1 MQLCQVRRRPA
12 TYSACAREMRRK
24 RFSHYAHAICD
35 KFCGWE
41 RWPDESLFKS
51 RQGGM
56 IVADALKGTA
66 TLDGVPQEFVALGGV
81 RDWLFDDLKHN
92 NIEVGA
98 LSAAR
103 IELEFRWTRRPD
115 SSRPVSELH
124 FRGRGVIVSGEDT
137 YVVPYEKV
145 ERY

>member
-1 MQLCQVRRRPA
+1 
-12 TYSACAREMRRK
+12 MRRK
-24 RFSHYAHAICD
+24 RFTHYAHTICD

-41 RWPDESLFKS
+41 KWPDDLLFKN

-56 IVADALKGTA
+56 IVADVLTGMA

-81 RDWLFDDLKHN
+81 RVWLFADLKHN

-103 IELEFRWTRRPD
+103 IELEFRCNRRLD
-115 SSRPVSELH
+115 SPRPLSELH